1 MKKRFLVIISA
12 VLALSG
18 QAVAQPKS
26 IKPVKS
32 VNADKSNPKLN
43 ATVLKQN
50 QKNQMSTEKP
60 PVVHNEIITSDNI
73 QGFLE
78 TENGLLYRFERKGNS
93 QQAAKENDLA
103 LLHVQF
109 YMGDSLIFD
118 TKKINGNQPVP
129 EHIKAPVHRGDVK
142 EGIMMMKPGDVAIF
156 KTTLEEFAAQNKNP
170 IPPYVKNGKYATWKI
185 EMTDIKTKEEIKAEE
200 EKLILQEE
208 EEIKAYLSKN
218 KLKGERLPSGVYIV
232 THQEGTGPN
241 PKAGQKVSVNYTGK
255 LMDGKVFD
263 SNIDPKFNHVTP
275 FEFKVGNGKVIKGW
289 DAGFLSMQ
297 KGQKAT
303 LYIPSSL
310 AYGKN
315 SPTPA
320 IPANSILV
328 FDVELL
334 DIIE

>member
-1 MKKRFLVIISA
+1 M
-12 VLALSG
+12 
-18 QAVAQPKS
+18 
-26 IKPVKS
+26 
-32 VNADKSNPKLN
+32 
-43 ATVLKQN
+43 
-50 QKNQMSTEKP
+50 
-60 PVVHNEIITSDNI
+60 
-73 QGFLE
+73 
-78 TENGLLYRFERKGNS
+78 
-93 QQAAKENDLA
+93 
-103 LLHVQF
+103 
-109 YMGDSLIFD
+109 
-118 TKKINGNQPVP
+118 
-129 EHIKAPVHRGDVK
+129 
-142 EGIMMMKPGDVAIF
+142 
-156 KTTLEEFAAQNKNP
+156 
-170 IPPYVKNGKYATWKI
+170 
-185 EMTDIKTKEEIKAEE
+185 
-200 EKLILQEE
+200 
-208 EEIKAYLSKN
+208 
-218 KLKGERLPSGVYIV
+218 